1 MGTQPRRLWITLED
15 DLVDI
20 VKPGDDVEVIG
31 VVKQRWRPFM
41 KEEKTEIEI
50 ILKAHH
56 ISVQDSYDGNI
67 IKAEEAEEEFKAYWE
82 KKENLDVR
90 GRNRILESFC
100 PVVFGLYVAKLGKAV
115 HCTLHSVPTGDINT
129 KALEMN
135 EIKELMLC

>member
-115 HCTLHSVPTGDINT
+115 HCTSHYTVYQPVT
-129 KALEMN
+129 
-135 EIKELMLC
+135 

>member
-100 PVVFGLYVAKLGKAV
+100 PVVFGLYVAKLGRQSTV
-115 HCTLHSVPTGDINT
+115 HPITQYTTNTG
-129 KALEMN
+129 MN
-135 EIKELMLC
+135 LCHLPPL